1 MNPFEHGKSFQNDTT
16 FFCTQNTDNPI
27 FFTLSQV
34 ELTWITFAISMTT
47 TDDYAVLAQAR
58 DARPPWP
65 PKKWLPQPSSP
76 RKIFTSAS
84 PPPAMKK
91 R

>member
-1 MNPFEHGKSFQNDTT
+1 MYSEHQKHHILYPF
-16 FFCTQNTDNPI
+16 P
-27 FFTLSQV
+27 SQ
-34 ELTWITFAISMTT
+34 IYMAHIAISMTI
-47 TDDYAVLAQAR
+47 TDGYAVLAQAR

-76 RKIFTSAS
+76 RKIFNSAS
-84 PPPAMKK
+84 PHPAMKK